1 LAAHPP
7 HVVHSVKFVLWIV
20 EAIEVKIG
28 PVVGACPRNRKGGRG
43 VQETLRLPAGGYEE
57 LMKPGTKVEVRS
69 RFDQRWGRGFEIAEV
84 EGEGYRIRRLSDGEV
99 LPVVFTGDD
108 VRKERKK
115 QGLWWY

>member
-1 LAAHPP
+1 M
-7 HVVHSVKFVLWIV
+7 
-20 EAIEVKIG
+20 
-28 PVVGACPRNRKGGRG
+28 
-43 VQETLRLPAGGYEE
+43 QETLRLPAGEFEE
-57 LMKPGTKVEVRS
+57 LMKPGTRVEVRS

-99 LPVVFTGDD
+99 LPVLFTDED